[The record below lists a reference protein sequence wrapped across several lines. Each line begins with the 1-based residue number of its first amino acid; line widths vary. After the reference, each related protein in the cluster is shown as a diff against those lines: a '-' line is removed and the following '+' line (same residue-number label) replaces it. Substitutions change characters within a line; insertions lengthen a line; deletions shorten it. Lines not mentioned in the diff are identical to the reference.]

1 MLILLYAHKL
11 ILLCSKE
18 NVDTVWSSYY
28 LASVQTSDISC
39 ERLSFKFLADTIYIN
54 VPLSIVHQVPL
65 SIVHQVTGIFF
76 EKEEVKQWWCS
87 LNDRHFIFFVIVIFA
102 PKCEKPQLDY
112 TQRKDRLNKIL
123 TAANFHP
130 C

>member
-1 MLILLYAHKL
+1 MHTNLFSSVQKKLLMLFGLK
-11 ILLCSKE
+11 
-18 NVDTVWSSYY
+18 VWYY
-28 LASVQTSDISC
+28 LTSR
-39 ERLSFKFLADTIYIN
+39 EMLSFKFLADTIYTQSSIN
-54 VPLSIVHQVPL
+54 LPLSN
-65 SIVHQVTGIFF
+65 VHQVTTTIFF
-76 EKEEVKQWWCS
+76 EKEEVGHRCCS

>member
-76 EKEEVKQWWCS
+76 EKEEVKQ
-87 LNDRHFIFFVIVIFA
+87 
-102 PKCEKPQLDY
+102 
-112 TQRKDRLNKIL
+112 
-123 TAANFHP
+123 
-130 C
+130 